1 MLKFSKSLLLLVAVA
16 LLPLEG
22 CKQELPKTLEQPP
35 VFGTVQA
42 MRSANDQ
49 KQLIYQ
55 SGQDPQEKNWGLAAS
70 YYVQVEGKEYPVHW
84 EHTEKFK
91 ALKVGDKVNLH
102 PTEYIT
108 CTGESDLKPQCD
120 RLMRIYRSE
129 RRINPL
135 GKMN

>member
-1 MLKFSKSLLLLVAVA
+1 MLKPLKSLFVIATVGLLLG
-16 LLPLEG
+16 G
-22 CKQELPKTLEQPP
+22 CKQELPKAVEQPP

-42 MRSANDQ
+42 MRTANDH

-55 SGQDPQEKNWGLAAS
+55 SGQDPYEKNWGLAAS
-70 YYVQVEGKEYPVHW
+70 YYVQVDGKEYPVHW
-84 EHTEKFK
+84 EHAEKFN

-102 PTEYIT
+102 PTDYIS

-135 GKMN
+135 GHTN